1 MDSTIALFPLST
13 VLFPNEPISLNI
25 FESRYRKLI
34 QECIGQDP
42 LFGVVL
48 INEGFEVGPNPEIH
62 TVGTAARLET
72 IIQHSDGRYTVTLI
86 GTDRFRILSTSLD
99 SDYMTGE
106 VEWLTEELDADLSSN
121 ALGHQVREE
130 FVAYVDVIAGD
141 LQDPEAQTDLKE
153 LIREA
158 LSDDPETCSFQIA
171 SNLPSNSWQKQALLE
186 IDETSVRLST
196 LLQLIRRERQML
208 RVAGPTIAADYRFDR
223 QFSAN

>member
-1 MDSTIALFPLST
+1 MDPTIALFPLST
-13 VLFPNEPISLNI
+13 VLFPNEPINLNI
-25 FESRYRKLI
+25 FEPRYRKLV
-34 QECIGQDP
+34 QERIGQDP

-48 INEGFEVGPNPEIH
+48 INEGFEVGPKPEIH
-62 TVGTAARLET
+62 AVGTAARLET
-72 IIQHSDGRYTVTLI
+72 IIQHSDGRYTLTLI
-86 GTDRFRILSTSLD
+86 GTDRFRVLNTNLD
-99 SDYMTGE
+99 SGYMTGE
-106 VEWLTEELDADLSSN
+106 VEWLIEEPDPDPSSGY
-121 ALGHQVREE
+121 LGRQVREE

-186 IDETSVRLST
+186 IDETRVRLST